1 MSTDTNPPLDLKTHM
16 PQAKTVVEALP
27 WQLGRTADQRRLA
40 RGRQATLTN
49 HVASLLAS
57 GWMVAEVRAV
67 LADAPGAAAA
77 PEAAAQERL
86 WRSGL
91 KRAKNSRQRRD
102 TKSTPN

>member
-1 MSTDTNPPLDLKTHM
+1 MSTDTNPPLDLKPHL
-16 PQAKTVVEALP
+16 PQAKTVVQALP

-40 RGRQATLTN
+40 RGRQTTLTN

-57 GWMVAEVRAV
+57 GWTVAEIRAG
-67 LADAPGAAAA
+67 LADAPGAATA

-91 KRAKNSRQRRD
+91 KRAKNSRQRRN
-102 TKSTPN
+102 TNGTPD

>member
-1 MSTDTNPPLDLKTHM
+1 VSTDTNPPLDLKPYM
-16 PQAKTVVEALP
+16 PQATNVVQALP

-40 RGRQATLTN
+40 RGRQATLAN

-57 GWMVAEVRAV
+57 GWTVAEVRAG
-67 LADAPGAAAA
+67 LADAPGVAAA

-91 KRAKNSRQRRD
+91 KRAKNFRQRRD
-102 TKSTPN
+102 TNITPA